1 MSTDGSIILSY
12 LGTNRNTAPVCLRQ
26 LEVVHAIG
34 ERLHLVGILREVDTQ
49 VPSEVLD
56 LQGTGIEGNLD
67 TLVLNLTGIDEAVS
81 IARGGG

>member
-1 MSTDGSIILSY
+1 M
-12 LGTNRNTAPVCLRQ
+12 LGTCSQMLP
-26 LEVVHAIG
+26 
-34 ERLHLVGILREVDTQ
+34 Q